1 MFDGGFAQYMLAK
14 ESDVVTIPQGLVPV
28 ESAPLLCAGVT
39 TFSALKN
46 CGAKEG
52 DLVAICGIGGLGHL
66 AVQYSNK

>member
-14 ESDVVTIPQGLVPV
+14 ESDVVIILKGLSPV

-52 DLVAICGIGGLGHL
+52 DLVVFV
-66 AVQYSNK
+66 AVEV